1 MSMLRT
7 SPLVIK
13 AQAPRCVLQEQVST
27 STVLNAMLEQLSHIR
42 QPGSVTSSSRHNAGS
57 VTGSGCVAG
66 DSSGRQIEG
75 ADKRAASN
83 CVVYEGDFTSAA
95 QAGILTG
102 CLSETAH
109 CCKLLLPD
117 SCDLSEI
124 WRSLKTVECVMHTV
138 YHCDQVLCQRGIMQG
153 SHP

>member
-1 MSMLRT
+1 M
-7 SPLVIK
+7 
-13 AQAPRCVLQEQVST
+13 ST
-27 STVLNAMLEQLSHIR
+27 STVLNAMLEQLGHIK

-57 VTGSGCVAG
+57 GTGSGPVAG

-75 ADKRAASN
+75 ADKGAASS

-109 CCKLLLPD
+109 CCKLPD

-124 WRSLKTVECVMHTV
+124 WCSLKTVQCVSHTV
-138 YHCDQVLCQRGIMQG
+138 YHCNQVLFQRGVMQG